1 MAAVAAVFQVLKVPS
16 SLALAVS
23 SLIVYAA
30 ATASANALVGLPA
43 TVALVIPDVAP

>member
-1 MAAVAAVFQVLKVPS
+1 MAVVAAVFQVLKVPS

-30 ATASANALVGLPA
+30 VTASANSFVGLEA
-43 TVALVIPDVAP
+43 IVALAIPDVAP